1 MKLRQSWQ
9 TDSDMVLDER
19 IGAVEDALRAHDRR
33 ISALEDQSLLIAS
46 LLTEIRDDVRAQ
58 RTRLDRLL
66 DACTR
71 SLTMLTAALVR
82 ACDAV
87 GHRVIVLF
95 LLAISALLSALW
107 GVEL

>member
-1 MKLRQSWQ
+1 
-9 TDSDMVLDER
+9 MVIDER
-19 IGAVEDALRAHDRR
+19 IGR
-33 ISALEDQSLLIAS
+33 IFAQLQEHEARIHALESQSDLIAD

-66 DACTR
+66 DACTQ
-71 SLTMLTAALVR
+71 SIVLITEAVVR

-95 LLAISALLSALW
+95 LFAISALLSALW
-107 GVEL
+107 GIEL